1 MDKIKITVNGKTFEA
16 EGENLIDILGDFL
29 NEPNPNDDLPNA
41 YDDYEEYLSIEDF
54 NPSKCYTPE
63 QLKVLKERL
72 ANRLDYTRKHIN
84 NLNLNNVI
92 VVLNDTSKYITDLLK
107 KVDYMRMSYNAVQ
120 DYINEIKKIDNEN

>member
-16 EGENLIDILGDFL
+16 EGEKLIDILGNFL

-41 YDDYEEYLSIEDF
+41 YNDYEEYLSIEDF
-54 NPSKCYTPE
+54 NPSKCSTPE

-72 ANRLDYTRKHIN
+72 ANRIEYAK
-84 NLNLNNVI
+84 
-92 VVLNDTSKYITDLLK
+92 KYIEDLDLDNTIIILNTTLK
-107 KVDYMRMSYNAVQ
+107 YTTELLNKVTCMASSYKAVI